1 MREATLIPNTMEIN
15 DINKFAPPCM
25 ARVIEFQPP
34 RTMVCRVIFGSTGKF
49 IPYLFL
55 SLSPFGNFN
64 LREIIISEY

>member
-34 RTMVCRVIFGSTGKF
+34 RTMVCRVIFGSTGNLLLTCF
-49 IPYLFL
+49 SL
-55 SLSPFGNFN
+55 SLLSVI
-64 LREIIISEY
+64 LT

>member
-34 RTMVCRVIFGSTGKF
+34 RTMVCE
-49 IPYLFL
+49 LFL
-55 SLSPFGNFN
+55 DPRGNLLLTCFSLS
-64 LREIIISEY
+64 LLSVILT